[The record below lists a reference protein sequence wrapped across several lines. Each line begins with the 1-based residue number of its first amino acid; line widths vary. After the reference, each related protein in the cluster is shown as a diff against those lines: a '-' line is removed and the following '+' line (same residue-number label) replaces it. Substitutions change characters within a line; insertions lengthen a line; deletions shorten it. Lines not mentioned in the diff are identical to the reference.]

1 MTLEELK
8 SLQPGDVVVITKI
21 DENLNN
27 GTTSKDYDTFEFI
40 KKNILYLNEDCKDI
54 LLEDLIRIDFNNL
67 YPNII
72 LGLYNEGLIDTKW
85 KSDMEQLKSFLE
97 NVDELKRKA
106 KEFIGKPYD
115 DLQDSILKSYKTGRI
130 HANGLYAK
138 IKSPLVAEY
147 LHLVYTDIIE
157 KYKDD
162 IVYIDVDMIICKKDI
177 DISNIPAKSEMSKVD
192 YFYIEN
198 LKKYIIFAN
207 GQLETKGHSKFTK
220 GDLLQLV
227 KSEIRQRR
235 LNKIGI

>member
-1 MTLEELK
+1 MKLLK
-8 SLQPGDVVVITKI
+8 EYI
-21 DENLNN
+21 DQLP
-27 GTTSKDYDTFEFI
+27 KDLKFDTFEFI
-40 KKNILYLNEDCKDI
+40 KKNILYLNDDCKNI
-54 LLEDLIRIDFNNL
+54 LLEDLVRIDFNNL

-72 LGLYNEGLIDTKW
+72 VGLYNEGLIDAKW
-85 KSDMEQLKSFLE
+85 ESDIKQLKSFLE
-97 NVDELKRKA
+97 NIDELKRMT

-115 DLQDSILKSYKTGRI
+115 DFQNSILSSYKSGRV

-138 IKSPLVAEY
+138 IKSPLVVEY
-147 LHLVYTDIIE
+147 LHLIYTDLIE

-177 DISNIPAKSEMSKVD
+177 DISNIPAKSEMSKLE

-198 LKKYIIFAN
+198 KKRYILFYN

-227 KSEIRQRR
+227 KSEIRTRR

>member
-1 MTLEELK
+1 MKLLK
-8 SLQPGDVVVITKI
+8 GYI
-21 DENLNN
+21 DQLP
-27 GTTSKDYDTFEFI
+27 KDLKFDTFEFI

-97 NVDELKRKA
+97 NVDELKK
-106 KEFIGKPYD
+106 KSLSPYPED
-115 DLQDSILKSYKTGRI
+115 PLSYKAGRT
-130 HANGLYAK
+130 HANALYAK
-138 IKSPLVAEY
+138 IKSPLVVEY
-147 LHLVYTDIIE
+147 LHLIYTDLIE

-177 DISNIPAKSEMSKVD
+177 DISKIPAKSEMSKVE
-192 YFYIEN
+192 YFYIES